1 MICKEKILDKVIYIN
16 SSNANF
22 SNDEKDLINDYYSL
36 NFDLIK
42 YQFENYQNSSAT
54 FCVNL
59 SNACNLNCDY
69 CFNDKKNGTSIDLDK
84 IKKYLDTCF
93 NYFPNKDKYFV
104 DVSGK
109 GEPLLFLDKI
119 LKIKEYCI
127 DISNQLMASIALLKK
142 INSEI
147 LTAHLKHCVLHAS
160 EDEKEKK
167 IEEITQVIKRLE
179 K

>member
-1 MICKEKILDKVIYIN
+1 MKANKKKITSYLHMAQGQLRGIENMI
-16 SSNANF
+16 
-22 SNDEKDLINDYYSL
+22 
-36 NFDLIK
+36 
-42 YQFENYQNSSAT
+42 EN
-54 FCVNL
+54 
-59 SNACNLNCDY
+59 
-69 CFNDKKNGTSIDLDK
+69 
-84 IKKYLDTCF
+84 
-93 NYFPNKDKYFV
+93 
-104 DVSGK
+104 
-109 GEPLLFLDKI
+109 E
-119 LKIKEYCI
+119 EYCI

>member
-1 MICKEKILDKVIYIN
+1 MII
-16 SSNANF
+16 S
-22 SNDEKDLINDYYSL
+22 
-36 NFDLIK
+36 
-42 YQFENYQNSSAT
+42 
-54 FCVNL
+54 L
-59 SNACNLNCDY
+59 SN
-69 CFNDKKNGTSIDLDK
+69 
-84 IKKYLDTCF
+84 
-93 NYFPNKDKYFV
+93 
-104 DVSGK
+104 
-109 GEPLLFLDKI
+109 E
-119 LKIKEYCI
+119 EYCI